1 MRPGELPI
9 IAKMGGLHPK
19 KVPFSGFR
27 RLLHERVGISLIE
40 VYERVG
46 KFVVTVGKKDRK
58 GYQMH
63 FMAVKKLRKC
73 SGFVIYPYIIQ
84 CIYRS

>member
-1 MRPGELPI
+1 MGRFRP
-9 IAKMGGLHPK
+9 KR
-19 KVPFSGFR
+19 VPFSGFR
-27 RLLHERVGISLIE
+27 ILLSERVRISP
-40 VYERVG
+40 VGVCVKVG
-46 KFVVTVGKKDRK
+46 KFVVMVGKKDRK

-63 FMAVKKLRKC
+63 FKAVKKLRKC